1 MIRKELMEGVSLTY
15 LPARKFKTGLLS
27 AHFLTPLDR
36 GSAAVRALLPA
47 VLRRGTVGSPD
58 MGAISARL
66 DRLYGAELDYTVRKK
81 GECQCVGFVGS
92 FIDDAYALGGEKLL
106 EPVAE
111 LMGEMILAPVT
122 RSGRFLPDY
131 VESERDNLADAI
143 RSIRN
148 DKRDW
153 ADLRLLQELC
163 TGEAYGVSRLG
174 DEKSV
179 EKTSPQ
185 KLYAEYRR
193 LVASAPMELFYCGS
207 AELSRVEDALLNAL
221 SALPRQGVAPVPVT
235 ERHRPRQETKVV
247 REGMDVTQGKLGMG
261 FSCASDDESALLLG
275 NLLFGGS
282 SNSKLFL
289 NVREKLSLCYYA
301 SSLYHRQKG
310 LITVSSGVEFADFQ
324 PAYEEILSQLQAL
337 RQGQLEP
344 WELDAAKGVLRSAYA
359 AMEDS
364 QGRLE
369 NFYLGQ
375 AIEGRSD
382 SPEDLSREME
392 ETSAERIFRAMGTVS
407 LDTVYYLERKEA
419 KA

>member
-1 MIRKELMEGVSLTY
+1 
-15 LPARKFKTGLLS
+15 
-27 AHFLTPLDR
+27 
-36 GSAAVRALLPA
+36 
-47 VLRRGTVGSPD
+47 
-58 MGAISARL
+58 
-66 DRLYGAELDYTVRKK
+66 
-81 GECQCVGFVGS
+81 
-92 FIDDAYALGGEKLL
+92 
-106 EPVAE
+106 
-111 LMGEMILAPVT
+111 
-122 RSGRFLPDY
+122 
-131 VESERDNLADAI
+131 
-143 RSIRN
+143 
-148 DKRDW
+148 
-153 ADLRLLQELC
+153 
-163 TGEAYGVSRLG
+163 
-174 DEKSV
+174 
-179 EKTSPQ
+179 
-185 KLYAEYRR
+185 
-193 LVASAPMELFYCGS
+193 MELFYCGS

-221 SALPRQGVAPVPVT
+221 SALPRRGVAPVPVT

-344 WELDAAKGVLRSAYA
+344 WEPDAAKGVLRSAYA